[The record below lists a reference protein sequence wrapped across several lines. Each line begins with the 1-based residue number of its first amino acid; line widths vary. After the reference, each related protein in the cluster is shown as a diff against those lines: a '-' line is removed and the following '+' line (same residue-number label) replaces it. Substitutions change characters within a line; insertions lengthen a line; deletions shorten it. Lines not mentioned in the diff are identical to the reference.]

1 MKLKQLLATI
11 MVIGSF
17 ALIPNVTW
25 AEGEEETP
33 LDTTTPVPDDLKDPK
48 DDPKYTGLPKID
60 YYLSS
65 EEHLIIVVRGILHKD
80 VEQILWKGQDIT
92 EVLEQLTTAKTVEI
106 TEQDDGFQVL
116 VKIPMSGLPGKHEF
130 ALVFLDHNK
139 LSATVDVDKLLA
151 EIQDADK
158 GFGRTEVFGK
168 VKSRESCFW
177 FFKCWKEAKGA
188 KLYFYR
194 LRSNRW
200 IYVGGTRTNNSGNY
214 RAVFNGRDSDRLL
227 VVARYKNK
235 VQRRTF
241 RGPVS
246 RLAPAWVG
254 ANFYLR

>member
-1 MKLKQLLATI
+1 MKLDKLLATI
-11 MVIGSF
+11 MVIGGL

-25 AEGEEETP
+25 AEEEETP
-33 LDTTTPVPDDLKDPK
+33 LDTTTAAPEEPT

-65 EEHLIIVVRGILHKD
+65 EEHLIILVRGILHKD
-80 VEQILWKGQDIT
+80 VEQILWDGQDIT
-92 EVLEQLTTAKTVEI
+92 EAVEQLTTAKTVEI

-130 ALVFLDHNK
+130 AVVFLDHNK
-139 LSATVDVDKLLA
+139 LSATVDADKLLA
-151 EIQDADK
+151 EIKDADK

-177 FFKCWKEAKGA
+177 FLKCWKEAKSA
-188 KLYFYR
+188 RVYFY
-194 LRSNRW
+194 LLLNNRW
-200 IYVGGTRTNNSGNY
+200 VYKGSTRTNSSGNY
-214 RAVFNGRDSDRLL
+214 RVFFNGRDSTRLL
-227 VVARYKNK
+227 AVARYNNK

-241 RGPVS
+241 QGPTC
-246 RLAPAWVG
+246 RLCPAWVR